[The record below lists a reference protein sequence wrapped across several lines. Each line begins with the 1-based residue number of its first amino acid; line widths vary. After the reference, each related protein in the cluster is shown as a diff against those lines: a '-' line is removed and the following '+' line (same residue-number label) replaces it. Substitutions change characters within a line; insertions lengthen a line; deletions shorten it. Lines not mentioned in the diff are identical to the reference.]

1 MRPASAISGARTHDL
16 VDGCGDETASSGCSC
31 PTVPMMARK
40 QCFVMLIPQ
49 HHPVMRT
56 FGRRL
61 PVIAAFLLVASPVF
75 AHDMFLRLTDY
86 FVAPNSTLNVRL
98 FNGTFVR
105 SENSIAP
112 DRLADIAV
120 VSPSGRVRIDVAQW
134 NASGDT
140 SMYPVTTGAAG
151 TYVLG
156 VSTKPRVLEMSG
168 EDFNA
173 YLRSDGIPDE
183 LAARRAQKRLTE
195 RAKERYEKHV
205 KALVQVGSTPS
216 AAFATV
222 LGYPAELVPVENPYT
237 LTVGATLSIKVLVDG
252 TPVANQFVQYGGL
265 TPRGGRVAQRS
276 LRSDASGIVR
286 VPFDRV
292 GTYYVK
298 FISMTRIAS
307 DPQANHASKW
317 SSLTFG
323 VK

>member
-1 MRPASAISGARTHDL
+1 MPRRQCFVLLNFPHDL
-16 VDGCGDETASSGCSC
+16 V
-31 PTVPMMARK
+31 MRK
-40 QCFVMLIPQ
+40 IS
-49 HHPVMRT
+49 
-56 FGRRL
+56 RRL
-61 PVIAAFLLVASPVF
+61 PVIAALLLIASPVF

-98 FNGTFVR
+98 FNGTFMR

-120 VSPSGRVRIDVAQW
+120 VSPTGRARIDVAQW

-140 SMYPVTTGAAG
+140 SVYPITTGAAG

-168 EDFNA
+168 KDFNA

-183 LAARRAQKRLTE
+183 LAARRAQKRLAE
-195 RAKERYEKHV
+195 RATERYEKHV
-205 KALVQVGSTPS
+205 KALVQVGSAPGG
-216 AAFATV
+216 AFATV
-222 LGYPAELVPVENPYT
+222 LGYPAELVPVENPYA
-237 LTVGATLSIKVLVDG
+237 LKVGATLAIRVLVDG

-265 TPRGGRVAQRS
+265 SPSGGRIAQRN

-286 VPFDRV
+286 VPLDRA

-298 FISMTRIAS
+298 FISMTRIVN
-307 DPQANHASKW
+307 DPDANHASKW
-317 SSLTFG
+317 GSLTFG